1 MDYHSSVTLSM
12 DKTGVAMIVIG
23 LVLIAAGIYGITL
36 LTPEVVTFLIGLIE
50 LAIVIVGLG
59 LLVVGAIMAKE

>member
-1 MDYHSSVTLSM
+1 MTLSM

-23 LVLIAAGIYGITL
+23 LVLIAVGIYGITL

-50 LAIVIVGLG
+50 LAIVLVGLG
-59 LLVVGAIMAKE
+59 LLVVGVIMAKE